1 MVEVDPF
8 RDDSFFHVED
18 VKFSSQCRR
27 FIRQIDLYALPVTM
41 RYKNEK
47 MFYTNFGA
55 FSSILLI
62 LGMVGLFISYLFT
75 MLARTDITSSI
86 TTVLSENKD
95 SKLTERGG
103 LFLFGY
109 RLYN

>member
-8 RDDSFFHVED
+8 RDKSFYHIED
-18 VKFSSQCRR
+18 IKCSSQVRR

-55 FSSILLI
+55 LASILLI
-62 LGMVGLFISYLFT
+62 LGMLGLFINYLLM
-75 MLARTDITSSI
+75 MLSRT
-86 TTVLSENKD
+86 
-95 SKLTERGG
+95 
-103 LFLFGY
+103 
-109 RLYN
+109 